1 MSEHVPASSG
11 STPVSPY
18 RNPALTSLDSQ
29 HHPAWVKTAWNRL
42 SPREREILALLA
54 ARWTDREIADALYI
68 SYRTVTTHISNIY
81 DKLGVRSRREA
92 AAFAMVQPDAA
103 PVPLWP
109 QATLGDW
116 PASPE
121 TRQ

>member
-68 SYRTVTTHISNIY
+68 SYRTVTTHVSNIY
-81 DKLGVRSRREA
+81 DKLGIHSRRET
-92 AAFAMVQPDAA
+92 AAFAIVLPN
-103 PVPLWP
+103 PITVPS
-109 QATLGDW
+109 W
-116 PASPE
+116 PASAS
-121 TRQ
+121 RDRIS